1 MKAKWIGGILGFVF
15 GGGILGGIAGYA
27 LGALFDSSQEEG
39 PDPTHENAPDIK
51 QQRSRNNFLF
61 SLMVL
66 SAHMIQADGKI
77 MHSEMEF
84 MRRFLQHTFGEDA
97 KNQGNDILLRLFE
110 YRKQQGEN
118 SWREQIMRACEEIA
132 AMMPEAERTQLATL
146 LAEIARADG
155 RIDTTEV
162 SALREIIAHL
172 GLNPSLTEQLLSL
185 GGTTL
190 EDAYRILGLTPD
202 ATDAEV
208 RSAYRKLM
216 VENHPDKVAH
226 LGEDVKAAATKKLQQ
241 ITEAKELIDKMRKQ

>member
-27 LGALFDSSQEEG
+27 LGSLFDSSHEDG
-39 PDPTHENAPDIK
+39 PDPTHEDTPDIK

-208 RSAYRKLM
+208 RSAYRKLV